1 MTSGAKLIT
10 FHKTLAG
17 CEAGNPESW
26 RAFLGDYTP
35 VVFQLVD
42 VYLPLLRE
50 GRARLGEETLLALA
64 ANDFER
70 LRSFDHQAER
80 EFLADLRSFLLERG
94 ATKLEPAEDITR
106 APKPAPDTVDAL
118 LQGLPLIHQEILF
131 LKLAGYSDGT
141 LEKMLRITPAI
152 AQRGLERLQA
162 DYSAVLKKD
171 RDACLWPAA
180 WLELLAHA
188 RSAKSADCPPLRHF
202 VRILDGQTS
211 WYEKEPIE
219 KHVGLC
225 LHCLERWAALR
236 ELIYWRRGV
245 ERLPETE
252 VNALVSRLSL
262 RAQAKKEKPFL
273 KRVWGA

>member
-1 MTSGAKLIT
+1 LIT

-17 CEAGNPESW
+17 CEAGNPEAW

-35 VVFQLVD
+35 VVYQLFD
-42 VYLPLLRE
+42 VYLPALRD
-50 GRARLGEETLLALA
+50 GRAQLWEEMLLTLA
-64 ANDFER
+64 ANNFER
-70 LRSFDHQAER
+70 LRSFDRQAER

-94 ATKLEPAEDITR
+94 GTKLEPAEDISRTPR
-106 APKPAPDTVDAL
+106 PAPDTVNAL
-118 LQGLPLIHQEILF
+118 LKGLPLVHQEVLL

-162 DYSAVLKKD
+162 DYSAALKKD

-180 WLELLAHA
+180 WLKLLAHA
-188 RSAKSADCPPLRHF
+188 RSARSADCPPLRQF

-225 LHCLERWAALR
+225 LHCLERWTALR
-236 ELIYWRRGV
+236 ELIYWRHGV
-245 ERLPETE
+245 ERLPEAE
-252 VNALVSRLSL
+252 VKALVSGLSL
-262 RAQAKKEKPFL
+262 RGEPKKEKPFL
-273 KRVWGA
+273 KRVLGA

>member
-1 MTSGAKLIT
+1 LIT

-17 CEAGNPESW
+17 CEAGNAESW

-35 VVFQLVD
+35 VVFHLAD
-42 VYLPLLRE
+42 VYLPALRE
-50 GRARLGEETLLALA
+50 GRAQLWEEMLLALT
-64 ANDFER
+64 ANNFER

-94 ATKLEPAEDITR
+94 ATKLEPAADVTR
-106 APKPAPDTVDAL
+106 APRPAPDTVDAL
-118 LQGLPLIHQEILF
+118 LKGLPLIHQELLF

-152 AQRGLERLQA
+152 AQRGLERLQT

-171 RDACLWPAA
+171 RDACLWAAA

-188 RSAKSADCPPLRHF
+188 RSAKSADCPPLREF

-225 LHCLERWAALR
+225 LHCLERWTALR
-236 ELIYWRRGV
+236 ELIYWRQGV
-245 ERLPETE
+245 ERLPAAE
-252 VNALVSRLSL
+252 VNALVSGLSL
-262 RAQAKKEKPFL
+262 RGEPKKENSFL
-273 KRVWGA
+273 KRVFG

>member
-1 MTSGAKLIT
+1 MIT

-26 RAFLGDYTP
+26 RAFVGDYTP
-35 VVFQLVD
+35 LVYRL
-42 VYLPLLRE
+42 VGEYLPPLRE
-50 GRARLGEETLLALA
+50 GRAQLWEEALLALA

-80 EFLADLRSFLLERG
+80 EFLADLRGFLLERG
-94 ATKLEPAEDITR
+94 ATKLEPAGDITLPPR
-106 APKPAPDTVDAL
+106 PAPDTVDAL
-118 LQGLPLIHQEILF
+118 LKGLPLIHQEILF
-131 LKLAGYSDGT
+131 LKLAGYSNRT

-162 DYSAVLKKD
+162 DYSAALKKD

-188 RSAKSADCPPLRHF
+188 RSAKSADCPPLRQF

-225 LHCLERWAALR
+225 LHCLERWTALR
-236 ELIYWRRGV
+236 ELIYWRQGV
-245 ERLPETE
+245 ERLPAAE
-252 VNALVSRLSL
+252 VNALFSGLSF
-262 RAQAKKEKPFL
+262 RGEARQEKSFL
-273 KRVWGA
+273 KRVFG

>member
-1 MTSGAKLIT
+1 MIT

-35 VVFQLVD
+35 VVYQLVD
-42 VYLPLLRE
+42 VYLPLMRE
-50 GRARLGEETLLALA
+50 GQARLWEEMLLALA
-64 ANDFER
+64 ADNFER

-80 EFLADLRSFLLERG
+80 EFLADLRGLLLDRG
-94 ATKLEPAEDITR
+94 ATKLDPAEDMTG
-106 APKPAPDTVDAL
+106 APRPAPDTVDAL
-118 LQGLPLIHQEILF
+118 LEGLPLIHREILF

-180 WLELLAHA
+180 WTELLAHA
-188 RSAKSADCPPLRHF
+188 RSARSADCPPLRQF

-211 WYEKEPIE
+211 WYEKEPLE

-225 LHCLERWAALR
+225 LHCLERWTALR
-236 ELIYWRRGV
+236 ELIYWRHGAKP
-245 ERLPETE
+245 LPAAE

-262 RAQAKKEKPFL
+262 PAGPKKEKSFL
-273 KRVWGA
+273 KRVLGA